1 MMKLLM
7 ENWRQYL
14 TEIRRN
20 PRLQRDRRRGME
32 RKISNDERGNYE
44 WNKDLLIK
52 ALKNNNL
59 DKATDLANK
68 LREEAPTSN
77 EIRYLLMDVSKELY
91 NKIKTLDAKK
101 DKDEIAQIKN
111 HARELEKWRKK
122 TKLFRDPFLKSVI
135 KYGKN

>member
-1 MMKLLM
+1 M

-91 NKIKTLDAKK
+91 NKIKTLDVKK

-111 HARELEKWRKK
+111 HARKLEKWRKK
-122 TKLFRDPFLKSVI
+122 TKLFTDHFLKSI
-135 KYGKN
+135 IEYGKD

>member
-44 WNKDLLIK
+44 WNKDLLIN

-68 LREEAPTSN
+68 LREEVPTSY
-77 EIRYLLMDVSKELY
+77 EIRYLLMVVSKELY
-91 NKIKTLDAKK
+91 NKIKNLDVIK
-101 DKDEIAQIKN
+101 DKDKIAQIKN
-111 HARELEKWRKK
+111 HARKLEKWRKK
-122 TKLFRDPFLKSVI
+122 TKLSVDPFLKSII

>member
-1 MMKLLM
+1 MKLLM
-7 ENWRQYL
+7 ENWRKYL

-20 PRLQRDRRRGME
+20 PRLQRNRRRGME

-68 LREEAPTSN
+68 LREEAPTSY
-77 EIRYLLMDVSKELY
+77 EIRHLLRVVSKELY
-91 NKIKTLDAKK
+91 NKIKNLDVIK
-101 DKDEIAQIKN
+101 DKDKIAQIKN
-111 HARELEKWRKK
+111 HARKLEKWRKK
-122 TKLFRDPFLKSVI
+122 TKLSVDPFLKSII

>member
-1 MMKLLM
+1 M

-20 PRLQRDRRRGME
+20 PRLQRDRRRGMK

-44 WNKDLLIK
+44 WNKDLLIN

-68 LREEAPTSN
+68 LREEAPTSY
-77 EIRYLLMDVSKELY
+77 EIRYLLMVVSKELY
-91 NKIKTLDAKK
+91 NKIKNLDVIK
-101 DKDEIAQIKN
+101 DKDKIAQIKN
-111 HARELEKWRKK
+111 HARKLEKWRKK
-122 TKLFRDPFLKSVI
+122 TKLSVDPFLKSII

>member
-68 LREEAPTSN
+68 LREEVPTSN
-77 EIRYLLMDVSKELY
+77 EIRYLLMGVSKELY
-91 NKIKTLDAKK
+91 NKIKTLDVIK
-101 DKDEIAQIKN
+101 DKDKIAQIKN
-111 HARELEKWRKK
+111 HARKLEKWRKK
-122 TKLFRDPFLKSVI
+122 TKLSVDPFLKSII

>member
-1 MMKLLM
+1 MKLLM

-44 WNKDLLIK
+44 WNKDLLIN

-68 LREEAPTSN
+68 LREEVPTSN
-77 EIRYLLMDVSKELY
+77 EIRYLLMGVSKELY
-91 NKIKTLDAKK
+91 NKIKTLDVIK
-101 DKDEIAQIKN
+101 DKDKIAQIKN
-111 HARELEKWRKK
+111 HARKLEKWRKK
-122 TKLFRDPFLKSVI
+122 TKLSVDPFLKSII

>member
-44 WNKDLLIK
+44 WNKDLLIN

-68 LREEAPTSN
+68 LREEVPTSN
-77 EIRYLLMDVSKELY
+77 EIRYLLMGVSKELY
-91 NKIKTLDAKK
+91 NKIKTLDVIK
-101 DKDEIAQIKN
+101 DKDKIAQIKN
-111 HARELEKWRKK
+111 HARKLEKWRKK
-122 TKLFRDPFLKSVI
+122 TKLSVDPFLKSII

>member
-1 MMKLLM
+1 MKLLM

-68 LREEAPTSN
+68 LREEVPTSN
-77 EIRYLLMDVSKELY
+77 EIRYLLMGVSKELY
-91 NKIKTLDAKK
+91 NKIKTLDVIK
-101 DKDEIAQIKN
+101 DKDKIAQIKN
-111 HARELEKWRKK
+111 HARKLEKWRKK
-122 TKLFRDPFLKSVI
+122 TKLSVDPFLKSII

>member
-1 MMKLLM
+1 MKLLM

-44 WNKDLLIK
+44 WNKDLLIN

-68 LREEAPTSN
+68 LREEVPTSN
-77 EIRYLLMDVSKELY
+77 EIRYLLMVVSKELY
-91 NKIKTLDAKK
+91 NKIKNLDVIK
-101 DKDEIAQIKN
+101 DKDKIAQIKN
-111 HARELEKWRKK
+111 HARKLEKWRKK
-122 TKLFRDPFLKSVI
+122 TKLSTDPFLKSII